1 MKKLTLLVL
10 TLSLPGLFVACKEK
24 QAVADEE
31 NVIHVQ
37 IGTTPETIDPAMNST
52 VDGSNM
58 IIHAFEGLLKFNEKN
73 EIIPGCA
80 EEWKQSED
88 GLTWTFH
95 LRDGLKWSD
104 GTLLTAEDFVY
115 SWQRVANAET
125 ASPYGYDLL
134 NILVGFDKA
143 SKGAVEEL
151 GISAP
156 DS

>member
-58 IIHAFEGLLKFNEKN
+58 IIHAFEGLLKFNEKMKLFPDVRKN
-73 EIIPGCA
+73 GNNQKTA
-80 EEWKQSED
+80 LHGLSTSEKVSK
-88 GLTWTFH
+88 GLTERSSQQKISSIH
-95 LRDGLKWSD
+95 G
-104 GTLLTAEDFVY
+104 
-115 SWQRVANAET
+115 NA
-125 ASPYGYDLL
+125 
-134 NILVGFDKA
+134 
-143 SKGAVEEL
+143 
-151 GISAP
+151 
-156 DS
+156 